1 MASYRCVS
9 WSSVRY
15 TSLHNYL
22 FYQAGWFACVL
33 GGAAH
38 RPWAGFLF
46 ATALVGAHL
55 TWSHDRARE
64 VRRVA
69 LAVVVGTA
77 VEAIQI
83 SAGTYRFTS
92 GTVFAALPPPWLL
105 AMWAQLATTFG
116 FSLRTIVH
124 RPVAAALFGAIGGPL
139 AYVAGE
145 RLGAVTLQRPLAPGL
160 ILLAVSWVAA
170 MSIFCV
176 VERRLSRNRDAAP
189 TAGHSHHPST
199 GAAREEQPGTPLAL
213 GESA

>member
-1 MASYRCVS
+1 MASYWGVS
-9 WSSVRY
+9 WSPGRY

-33 GGAAH
+33 GGASH

-69 LAVVVGTA
+69 VAVVVGTA

-83 SAGTYRFTS
+83 GAGTYQFAS
-92 GTVFAALPPPWLL
+92 GTVFAALPPPWLI
-105 AMWAQLATTFG
+105 AVWAQLATTFG

-124 RPVAAALFGAIGGPL
+124 RPVAAALFGAVGGPI

-145 RLGAVTLQRPLAPGL
+145 RFGAVTLQRPLTPGL
-160 ILLAVSWVAA
+160 ILLSINWVAA
-170 MSIFCV
+170 MLVFSV
-176 VERRLSRNRDAAP
+176 VERRLSRNRDASP
-189 TAGHSHHPST
+189 TAGHPPRPPT
-199 GAAREEQPGTPLAL
+199 GAAPDIAPGTSFAL
-213 GESA
+213 GETA